1 MRAVLQQDRHNQLFL
16 IYQVAIK
23 FFGQS
28 LDCFMESRDSVCSFI
43 LLRQDGV
50 GLINKSLQIGVQ
62 QMVIGVQ
69 QLKPLR
75 KPIVFRHKYR
85 KIVVIFDRV
94 VPMQFRNQQG
104 SVLGKV

>member
-1 MRAVLQQDRHNQLFL
+1 MRAVLQQDRYNELFF
-16 IYQVAIK
+16 IYQMAIK
-23 FFGQS
+23 FSGKT
-28 LDCFMESRDSVCSFI
+28 LDCFMESRDSVCFFI
-43 LLRQDGV
+43 RLRQDSV
-50 GLINKSLQIGVQ
+50 GLINKPLQIGVQ